1 MTLKAWPWWKHSNFG
16 VKCFEFLYNEKK
28 IASDCLRPIDL
39 NLFWTLL
46 KALGKPQA
54 FYFRMNKSGW
64 FDLVFL
70 WMWAY
75 LPRLESRTA
84 EGNDGVGEEVNG
96 ARRKRKKSQK
106 GQNKITIGLPTF
118 SNGVHESNHQ
128 VTIIWLRF
136 RMTAPLAHRHGTSLF
151 HFHISLSHTFS
162 TLSTQKDQIR
172 PFGVRAFQD

>member
-1 MTLKAWPWWKHSNFG
+1 MFW
-16 VKCFEFLYNEKK
+16 VFLNEKK

-64 FDLVFL
+64 FDWVLFL
-70 WMWAY
+70 WMWAWAY
-75 LPRLESRTA
+75 LPRLESHTA

-106 GQNKITIGLPTF
+106 GQNKIIIGLPTF

-162 TLSTQKDQIR
+162 TLSTKEDQRDQIR

>member
-1 MTLKAWPWWKHSNFG
+1 MTRNAKMHPIVWG
-16 VKCFEFLYNEKK
+16 
-28 IASDCLRPIDL
+28 PIDL
-39 NLFWTLL
+39 NLFWTLV
-46 KALGKPQA
+46 KALDKPQA
-54 FYFRMNKSGW
+54 FYFRINKSGW

-75 LPRLESRTA
+75 LPRLESHTA

-128 VTIIWLRF
+128 VPIFWLSF
-136 RMTAPLAHRHGTSLF
+136 RMTAPLIVGVVH
-151 HFHISLSHTFS
+151 HFSLSHIIDHFLSKHFRPKKTKFSKFS
-162 TLSTQKDQIR
+162 THSDK
-172 PFGVRAFQD
+172 FF